1 MLKRVL
7 AVILVSLM
15 VLGLFTGCGNTKNT
29 SAEKTPEKSEET
41 EQEKGTTEEK
51 EKKEVIIALSSD
63 SLSLDPHDY
72 DETVTNAINLHIFD
86 TLIGYDARLQSTPAL
101 AEDWELKEDML
112 TWVFKLRKGV
122 KFHNG
127 NDFTADDVL
136 YSYDRAKNNEIS
148 SNKSYVANIESMKKI
163 DDYTI
168 ELVTPFPYSL
178 LLSDL
183 KNVMIIDKEYTEGM
197 SDEEIALNPVGTGRY
212 KFVEHVKEDHL
223 DLTINE
229 DFWGEKPTIEKV
241 RFRPIT
247 NEATRTATMLSGEV
261 DFTVDVAV
269 RDVDRLKSSSD
280 IDVIEQPSLRIIYLN
295 LDGWRD
301 DSPTVQ
307 KPNPLKDI
315 RVRKAIYH
323 AIDEDTI
330 IKNVMNGQAYA
341 AASYIPDV
349 FVGHNPK
356 IKRLQYDPEKAKS
369 LLAEAGYPDGFTITL
384 DAPNNRYVNDEQIA
398 QSVASYLQKVGI
410 KLELNLMPKSL
421 FFKHITTLEDK
432 TSFCM
437 TGWADSGGEGAILL
451 KDLLYTYGEK
461 EGYGNVNRGYYTN
474 PKLDELIDKAYQTS
488 DIDERAQ
495 LVAEAAQ
502 IAADDVAYIPLHF
515 QKDLFA
521 KKKNISYTPRPN
533 KYVFTWD
540 MDIIE

>member
-1 MLKRVL
+1 MFKRVL
-7 AVILVSLM
+7 AMILVSLM
-15 VLGLFTGCGNTKNT
+15 VLGLFAGCGSTNDTA
-29 SAEKTPEKSEET
+29 AEKTPAKSETT
-41 EQEKGTTEEK
+41 EQEQGATEEK
-51 EKKEVIIALSSD
+51 KKEVTIALASD
-63 SLSLDPHDY
+63 SLSMDPHDY
-72 DETVTNAINLHIFD
+72 DETVTNAINMHIFD
-86 TLIGYDARLQSTPAL
+86 TLIGYDAMLQTTPAL
-101 AEDWELKEDML
+101 AENWEIKEDGL

-163 DDYTI
+163 DDHTI

-197 SDEEIALNPVGTGRY
+197 SDEEIALNPMGTGRY

-229 DFWGEKPTIEKV
+229 DFWGEKPAIEKV

-269 RDVDRLKSSSD
+269 RDVDRLKSNSD

-295 LDGWRD
+295 FDGWRD
-301 DSPTVQ
+301 ESPMVQ

-330 IKNVMNGQAYA
+330 VKNVMNGQAYA
-341 AASYIPDV
+341 ATSYIPDV
-349 FVGHNPK
+349 FVGHNPE
-356 IKRLQYDPEKAKS
+356 IKRLEYDPEKAKA
-369 LLAEAGYPDGFTITL
+369 LLDEAGYPDGFTITL

-421 FFKHITTLEDK
+421 FFKHITTREDK

-451 KDLLYTYGEK
+451 KDLLYTYGLK

-488 DIDERAQ
+488 DVDERAK
-495 LVAEAAQ
+495 LVAEAAK

-533 KYVFTWD
+533 KYILTWD

>member
-1 MLKRVL
+1 MFKKLL
-7 AVILVSLM
+7 ALLLVSLM
-15 VLGLFTGCGNTKNT
+15 VVSLFVGCGSTKDTTSEQSSEQSSEKQEKNT
-29 SAEKTPEKSEET
+29 D
-41 EQEKGTTEEK
+41 
-51 EKKEVIIALSSD
+51 EKKDKEITIALSSD

-72 DETVTNAINLHIFD
+72 DETVTNAINLHMFD
-86 TLIGYDARLQSTPAL
+86 TLVSFDHELQTTPGL
-101 AEDWELKEDML
+101 AESWEIKEDGV
-112 TWVFKLRKGV
+112 TWVFKLREGV

-127 NDFTADDVL
+127 NDFTADDVI
-136 YSYDRAKNNEIS
+136 YSYDRAKNFEES
-148 SNKSYVANIESMKKI
+148 SNKNYVANIESMNKV
-163 DDYTI
+163 DDYTV

-178 LLSDL
+178 LLADL

-197 SDEEIALNPVGTGRY
+197 SPEQIALNPVGTGRY
-212 KFVEHVKEDHL
+212 KFVEHIKEDHL
-223 DLTINE
+223 DLVVNE
-229 DFWGEKPTIEKV
+229 NYWGEKPAITKV

-269 RDVDRLKSSSD
+269 RDVDRLKSNSD
-280 IDVIEQPSLRIIYLN
+280 IDVVEQPSLRIIYLN
-295 LDGWRD
+295 MDGWRD
-301 DSPTVQ
+301 DSPAVQ

-330 IKNVMNGQAYA
+330 VKNVMNGQAYPA
-341 AASYIPDV
+341 TSYIPEV
-349 FVGHNPK
+349 FLGYNPD
-356 IKRLQYDPEKAKS
+356 IKRLEYNPEKAKE
-369 LLAEAGYPDGFTITL
+369 LLADAGYPDGFEIVL

-421 FFKHITTLEDK
+421 FFKHITTREDK

-461 EGYGNVNRGYYTN
+461 EGYGNVNRGYYKN
-474 PKLDELIDKAYQTS
+474 DKVNELIDKAYQTA
-488 DIDERAQ
+488 DKDERAR

-521 KKKNISYTPRPN
+521 KKKSINYTPRPN
-533 KYVFTWD
+533 KYIFAWD
-540 MDIIE
+540 MEFVE

>member
-1 MLKRVL
+1 MFKKLL
-7 AVILVSLM
+7 ALLLVSLM
-15 VLGLFTGCGNTKNT
+15 VVSLFVGCGSTKDTTSEQSSEQSSQKQEKNT
-29 SAEKTPEKSEET
+29 D
-41 EQEKGTTEEK
+41 
-51 EKKEVIIALSSD
+51 EKKDKEITIALSSD

-72 DETVTNAINLHIFD
+72 DETVTNAINLHMFD
-86 TLIGYDARLQSTPAL
+86 TLVSFDHELQTTPGL
-101 AEDWELKEDML
+101 AESWEIKEDGV
-112 TWVFKLRKGV
+112 TWVFKLREGV

-127 NDFTADDVL
+127 NDFTADDVI
-136 YSYDRAKNNEIS
+136 YSYDRAKNFEES
-148 SNKSYVANIESMKKI
+148 SNKNYVANIESMNKV
-163 DDYTI
+163 DDYTVEI
-168 ELVTPFPYSL
+168 VTPFPYSL
-178 LLSDL
+178 LLADL

-197 SDEEIALNPVGTGRY
+197 SAEQIALNPVGTGRY
-212 KFVEHVKEDHL
+212 KFVEHIKEDHL
-223 DLTINE
+223 DLVVNE
-229 DFWGEKPTIEKV
+229 NYWGEKPAITKV

-269 RDVDRLKSSSD
+269 RDVDRLKSNSD
-280 IDVIEQPSLRIIYLN
+280 IDVVEQPSLRIIYLN
-295 LDGWRD
+295 MDGWRD
-301 DSPTVQ
+301 DSPAVQ

-330 IKNVMNGQAYA
+330 VKNVMNGQAYPA
-341 AASYIPDV
+341 TSYIPEV
-349 FVGHNPK
+349 FLGYNPD
-356 IKRLQYDPEKAKS
+356 IKRLEYNPEKAKE
-369 LLAEAGYPDGFTITL
+369 LLADAGYPDGFEIVL

-421 FFKHITTLEDK
+421 FFKHITTREDK

-461 EGYGNVNRGYYTN
+461 EGYGNVNRGYYKN
-474 PKLDELIDKAYQTS
+474 DKVNELIDKAYQTA
-488 DIDERAQ
+488 DKEERAK
-495 LVAEAAQ
+495 LVVEAAQ

-521 KKKNISYTPRPN
+521 KKKNIGYTPRPN
-533 KYVFTWD
+533 KYIFAWD
-540 MDIIE
+540 MEFVE

>member
-1 MLKRVL
+1 MAKK
-7 AVILVSLM
+7 VIAILLVSLM
-15 VLGLFTGCGNTKNT
+15 VASLFAGCGT
-29 SAEKTPEKSEET
+29 SNEVASDKPAEQPSE
-41 EQEKGTTEEK
+41 QGQSNTEEK
-51 EKKEVIIALSSD
+51 KEKEITIALASD
-63 SLSLDPHDY
+63 SLSMDPHDY

-86 TLIGYDARLQSTPAL
+86 TLISYDHKLQSTPGL
-101 AEDWELKEDML
+101 AESWEIKEDGL
-112 TWVFKLRKGV
+112 TWVFKLREGV

-127 NDFTADDVL
+127 NDFTADDVI

-148 SNKSYVANIESMKKI
+148 SNKSYVANIESMNKV
-163 DDYTI
+163 DDYTL

-183 KNVMIIDKEYTEGM
+183 KNVMIIDKEYTESM
-197 SDEEIALNPVGTGRY
+197 TDEEIALNPIGTGRY

-223 DLTINE
+223 DLVLNE
-229 DFWGEKPTIEKV
+229 DYWGEKPSIEKV

-261 DFTVDVAV
+261 DFTVDIAV
-269 RDVDRLKSSSD
+269 RDVDRLKSNSD
-280 IDVIEQPSLRIIYLN
+280 IDVLEQPSLRIIYLN

-301 DSPTVQ
+301 DSPTVE

-330 IKNVMNGQAYA
+330 VKNVMNGQAYP

-349 FVGHNPK
+349 FLGYNPD
-356 IKRLQYDPEKAKS
+356 IKRLKYDPEKAKE

-421 FFKHITTLEDK
+421 FFKHITTREDK

-461 EGYGNVNRGYYTN
+461 DGYGGVNRGYYNN
-474 PKLDELIDKAYQTS
+474 PKVNELIDKAYQTA
-488 DIDERAQ
+488 DKEERAKI
-495 LVAEAAQ
+495 VSEAAN

-533 KYVFTWD
+533 KYIFTWD
-540 MDIIE
+540 MDIVD

>member
-1 MLKRVL
+1 MFKKLL
-7 AVILVSLM
+7 ALLLVSLM
-15 VLGLFTGCGNTKNT
+15 VVSLFVGCGSTKDTTSEQSSEQSSEKQEKNT
-29 SAEKTPEKSEET
+29 D
-41 EQEKGTTEEK
+41 
-51 EKKEVIIALSSD
+51 EKKDKEITIALSSD

-72 DETVTNAINLHIFD
+72 DETVTNAINLHMFD
-86 TLIGYDARLQSTPAL
+86 TLVSFDHELQTTPGL
-101 AEDWELKEDML
+101 AESWEIKEDGV
-112 TWVFKLRKGV
+112 TWVFKLREGV

-127 NDFTADDVL
+127 NDFTADDVI
-136 YSYDRAKNNEIS
+136 YSYDRAKNFEES
-148 SNKSYVANIESMKKI
+148 SNKNYVANIESMNKV
-163 DDYTI
+163 DDYTV

-178 LLSDL
+178 LLADL

-197 SDEEIALNPVGTGRY
+197 SPEQIALNPVGTGRY
-212 KFVEHVKEDHL
+212 KFVEHIKEDHL
-223 DLTINE
+223 DLVVNE
-229 DFWGEKPTIEKV
+229 NYWGEKPAITKV

-269 RDVDRLKSSSD
+269 RDVDRLKSNSD
-280 IDVIEQPSLRIIYLN
+280 IDVVEQPSLRIIYLN
-295 LDGWRD
+295 MDGWRD
-301 DSPTVQ
+301 DSPAVQ

-330 IKNVMNGQAYA
+330 VKNVMNGQAYPA
-341 AASYIPDV
+341 TSYIPEV
-349 FVGHNPK
+349 FLGYNPD
-356 IKRLQYDPEKAKS
+356 IKRLEYNPEKAKE
-369 LLAEAGYPDGFTITL
+369 LLADAGYPDGFEIVL

-421 FFKHITTLEDK
+421 FFKHITTREDK

-461 EGYGNVNRGYYTN
+461 EGYGNVNRGYYKN
-474 PKLDELIDKAYQTS
+474 DKVNELIDKAYQTA
-488 DIDERAQ
+488 DKEERAK

-521 KKKNISYTPRPN
+521 KKKNINYTPRPN
-533 KYVFTWD
+533 KYIFAWD
-540 MDIIE
+540 MEFVE